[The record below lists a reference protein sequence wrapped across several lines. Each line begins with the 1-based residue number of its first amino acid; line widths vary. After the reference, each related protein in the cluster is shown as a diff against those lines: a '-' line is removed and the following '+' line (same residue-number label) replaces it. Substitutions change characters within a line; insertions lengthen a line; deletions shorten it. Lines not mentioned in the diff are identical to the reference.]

1 MEIQM
6 LRIRRVGRKRK
17 KRNGMKD
24 DMSKTMIKSRMEIK
38 EGYGSEKIGIILS
51 LMGGL

>member
-1 MEIQM
+1 
-6 LRIRRVGRKRK
+6 
-17 KRNGMKD
+17 MKD

>member
-1 MEIQM
+1 M
-6 LRIRRVGRKRK
+6 LRIGRLDSKRK
-17 KRNGMKD
+17 KRNGIKDCASTTMK
-24 DMSKTMIKSRMEIK
+24 KTRMEIE